1 MPIKN
6 NLLIAFMFWV
16 LFGYSNAIAQS
27 HKHHEHRHYQ
37 TAVVSPFDSKQEV
50 MSLHCLLKGH
60 ADRLVCPHS
69 KIDGDQTPSIAKE
82 CDGKRSGS
90 TTRNT
95 YFGSEFAEANI
106 ILQTDY
112 SLRSKLFQ
120 TALPSFHRVID
131 CLDPPPIIVIL

>member
-1 MPIKN
+1 
-6 NLLIAFMFWV
+6 
-16 LFGYSNAIAQS
+16 
-27 HKHHEHRHYQ
+27 
-37 TAVVSPFDSKQEV
+37 

-131 CLDPPPIIVIL
+131 CLDPPPIIVVL